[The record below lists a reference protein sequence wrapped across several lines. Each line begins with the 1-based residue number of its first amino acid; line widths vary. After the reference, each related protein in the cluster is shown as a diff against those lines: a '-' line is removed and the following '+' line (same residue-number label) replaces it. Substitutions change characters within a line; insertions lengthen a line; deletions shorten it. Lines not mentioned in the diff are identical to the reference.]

1 MTAACREK
9 IAQRVGFC
17 YLALMALH
25 IPVWRTLHCE
35 DLLAPA
41 LLAIV
46 VARGDVRTLRRDP
59 VALALALFLLLAG
72 LATLTHFKPFPGNSY
87 HWCVY
92 AYLASTFIF
101 FRGTAFRT
109 DVLFLLGAVFLA
121 LAAAAC
127 CFDLVMAWTGVGPVR
142 FSLISTQMDATAMP
156 FLRQRF
162 TFTFGNPNLLGSFYA
177 LPFALLLPRLLSKAA
192 TWRWRQALTAGAAL
206 ALAVIPLLLTIS
218 KHALLSLALL
228 AAFVAIAVR
237 QRFRWAAALAGAAI
251 VAGGL
256 IGGLS
261 IAYPVFPLQKTW
273 PFINTEC
280 PGMYMIH
287 QGAYARM
294 AVHTPAKL
302 LFGHGGAAA
311 KNLYPAFTNR
321 DSARRTLAHYNA
333 LPDFDSFVTFM
344 DPHNEYLRLVILFGL
359 PAALAMFAF
368 WCLTAASPPDRQAAG
383 LIVAFTAALMFCCLW
398 DDLLSKRWIWIT
410 AAILT
415 NRHLTTTKN
424 NTAAW
429 RNHECGDNV
438 NRPTPPCETPAPTH
452 SN

>member
-1 MTAACREK
+1 MTATYREK
-9 IAQRVGFC
+9 IAQRVGIC
-17 YLALMALH
+17 YLVLMALH
-25 IPVWRTLHCE
+25 IPVWRTLYCE

-46 VARGDVRTLRRDP
+46 VARGDFRTLRRDP
-59 VALALALFLLLAG
+59 AALALALFLLLAG
-72 LATLTHFKPFPGNSY
+72 IATLTHFKPFPGNAY

-92 AYLASTFIF
+92 AYLAVTFIF
-101 FRGTAFRT
+101 FRGTAFPT
-109 DVLFLLGAVFLA
+109 DVLFLLGAGFLV

-127 CFDLVMAWTGVGPVR
+127 CFDLVMTWTGIGPVR
-142 FSLISTQMDATAMP
+142 FSLISAQMDATAMP

-177 LPFALLLPRLLSKAA
+177 LPFALLLLSLLTEIE
-192 TWRWRQALTAGAAL
+192 TWRRQAFNVGAAL
-206 ALAVIPLLLTIS
+206 VLAVIPLLLTVS

-237 QRFRWAAALAGAAI
+237 QRFRWAAALAGAVI
-251 VAGGL
+251 VVGGL

-287 QGAYARM
+287 QSAYAKM
-294 AVHTPAKL
+294 AVHAPTKL
-302 LFGHGGAAA
+302 LFGHGAATA
-311 KNLYPAFTNR
+311 RDLYPSFTNH

-344 DPHNEYLRLVILFGL
+344 APHNEYLRLVILFGL

-368 WCLTAASPPDRQAAG
+368 WRLVAASPPDRQTAG
-383 LIVAFTAALMFCCLW
+383 LIAAFTAALLFCCLW
-398 DDLLSKRWIWIT
+398 DDLLSKRWVWIT
-410 AAILT
+410 AALLT
-415 NRHLTTTKN
+415 NRCIDTAKN
-424 NTAAW
+424 NAAAW
-429 RNHECGDNV
+429 HNHESGDNV
-438 NRPTPPCETPAPTH
+438 STITPPCETPAPTRLT
-452 SN
+452 

>member
-92 AYLASTFIF
+92 AYLAVTFMF
-101 FRGTAFRT
+101 FRGTAFPAGA
-109 DVLFLLGAVFLA
+109 LFRLGAGFLA

-127 CFDLVMAWTGVGPVR
+127 CFDLMMTWTGAGPVR
-142 FSLISTQMDATAMP
+142 FSLISAQMDATAMP
-156 FLRQRF
+156 FLRQRY

-177 LPFALLLPRLLSKAA
+177 LPLALLLPRLLAAAA
-192 TWRWRQALTAGAAL
+192 TWRWRQALAASAGL
-206 ALAVIPLLLTIS
+206 ALAVIPLLLTVS

-228 AAFVAIAVR
+228 AAFVAAAAR
-237 QRFRWAAALAGAAI
+237 QRFPRAAALAGMTI

-256 IGGLS
+256 IGELS
-261 IAYPVFPLQKTW
+261 VAYPVFPLQKTW
-273 PFINTEC
+273 PFLNTKC

-287 QGAYARM
+287 QSAYARM
-294 AVHTPAKL
+294 AAHAPDKL
-302 LFGHGGAAA
+302 LFGHGAAVA
-311 KNLYPAFTNR
+311 RTQYPSFVSH
-321 DSARRTLAHYNA
+321 DSARQTLAHYNA
-333 LPDFDSFVTFM
+333 LPDFNSFVTFM
-344 DPHNEYLRLVILFGL
+344 DPHNEYLHLLILFGL
-359 PAALAMFAF
+359 PAVLAMFAF
-368 WCLTAASPPDRQAAG
+368 WILTAASPPNRQTAG
-383 LIVAFTAALMFCCLW
+383 LVAAFTTALLFCCLW
-398 DDLLSKRWIWIT
+398 DDLLSKRWVWIT
-410 AAILT
+410 AALLA
-415 NRHLTTTKN
+415 NRAVFTTKN
-424 NTAAW
+424 DGT
-429 RNHECGDNV
+429 
-438 NRPTPPCETPAPTH
+438 T
-452 SN
+452 

>member
-9 IAQRVGFC
+9 IAQGVGIC
-17 YLALMALH
+17 YLVLMALH
-25 IPVWRTLHCE
+25 IPVWRTFYCE

-41 LLAIV
+41 LLTIV
-46 VARGDVRTLRRDP
+46 VARGDLRTLRRDS

-72 LATLTHFKPFPGNSY
+72 IATLTHFKPFPGNSY

-92 AYLASTFIF
+92 AYLAVTFIF
-101 FRGTAFRT
+101 FRGTAFST
-109 DVLFLLGAVFLA
+109 DVLFRLGAGFLA

-127 CFDLVMAWTGVGPVR
+127 CFDLVMTWTGAGPVR
-142 FSLISTQMDATAMP
+142 FSLISAQMDATAMP

-177 LPFALLLPRLLSKAA
+177 LPLVLILPRLLTEAA
-192 TWRWRQALTAGAAL
+192 TWRRQQALTAGVAL
-206 ALAVIPLLLTIS
+206 ALVVIPLLLTVS

-228 AAFVAIAVR
+228 AAFIAIAVR
-237 QRFRWAAALAGAAI
+237 QRFPWAAALAGAAI
-251 VAGGL
+251 VIGGL

-294 AVHTPAKL
+294 AVHAPAKL
-302 LFGHGGAAA
+302 LFGHGAAAA
-311 KNLYPAFTNR
+311 KNLYPSFTNH

-344 DPHNEYLRLVILFGL
+344 DPHNEYLRLIILFGL
-359 PAALAMFAF
+359 PATLAMFAF
-368 WCLTAASPPDRQAAG
+368 WCLVATSPPERRTAG
-383 LIVAFTAALMFCCLW
+383 LIIAFISALMFCCLW
-398 DDLLSKRWIWIT
+398 DDLLSKRWVWIT
-410 AAILT
+410 AALLT
-415 NRHLTTTKN
+415 NRYVAATKN
-424 NTAAW
+424 NAAIW
-429 RNHECGDNV
+429 RNRECGGNV
-438 NRPTPPCETPAPTH
+438 NTPKPPCEMPAPTRLT
-452 SN
+452 